1 MSKRKF
7 FCENVSYFIFTFLPM
22 KEKRFRFLSV
32 FANTGVKL
40 TVTGRQGV
48 NFLHWKFSKS
58 HGLRFIGY
66 FDDASDYTETVLV
79 ILRKTWISSLKL
91 IWQSFSKCICESDM
105 TLYQWKVTWN
115 YLYSPFELLKM
126 MIFFKLFPC
135 LPQEQL
141 GVFSGARL
149 SYF

>member
-1 MSKRKF
+1 MFHILFLLF
-7 FCENVSYFIFTFLPM
+7 FRWKKKDLDFCLFLQIRGWNLQLR
-22 KEKRFRFLSV
+22 E
-32 FANTGVKL
+32 G
-40 TVTGRQGV
+40 QGV

-141 GVFSGARL
+141 VVFCGARL